1 MARIFRA
8 FFMVVTNAR
17 KFCAINRLWALFAE
31 ITIPLYW
38 THTWC
43 SSRPSGCA
51 VYFLPFSSVAT
62 KARSPN
68 PLGIFRAISQFCSV
82 RRETPKCFAASSCVN
97 LRLSR

>member
-1 MARIFRA
+1 MA
-8 FFMVVTNAR
+8 TNAR
-17 KFCAINRLWALFAE
+17 KIPVCNGLQAFFAGSGLRLCC
-31 ITIPLYW
+31 
-38 THTWC
+38 THTWRF
-43 SSRPSGCA
+43 SRPSGCA

-82 RRETPKCFAASSCVN
+82 RTETPKCLAASSCVN

>member
-1 MARIFRA
+1 M
-8 FFMVVTNAR
+8 VTNAR
-17 KFCAINRLWALFAE
+17 KFCAINSLQALFAE
-31 ITIPLYW
+31 LSIVLYR

-62 KARSPN
+62 NARSPN
-68 PLGIFRAISQFCSV
+68 PLGMFRAISQFCSV
-82 RRETPKCFAASSCVN
+82 RKETPKCLAASSCVN